1 MDWMWQGERK
11 EASSVQQINL
21 QDHNQPVR
29 NWSGAQEEIWSEEP
43 DWELL
48 TLKKFLISGSDWFA
62 QFVGK
67 RKLATIKNLVT
78 IGTLG
83 NTSI

>member
-11 EASSVQQINL
+11 EASSVQQFNS
-21 QDHNQPVR
+21 QGHNQPVR
-29 NWSGAQEEIWSEEP
+29 NLSGAQEEIWSEEP

-48 TLKKFLISGSDWFA
+48 TLKKFLISGSGWFA

-67 RKLATIKNLVT
+67 
-78 IGTLG
+78 
-83 NTSI
+83 